1 MGEAVAATRITP
13 PGRTPRAIKLLAL
26 GIAAMACSLSIVA
39 AILPEDRFDALYHG
53 YDGGGVRITGP
64 SFLLRKQIGDSS
76 SVAVNHYIDSISSA
90 SIDVVTSASPYSEKR
105 TENSVG
111 LTHMRGKVMMDFGF
125 GTSRENDYDA
135 NSFNFGIS
143 QDLFGDMT
151 NVSLAYSMGR
161 DTVGRR
167 GDSAFS
173 EDVRRQNYRFG
184 LTQILSPNLLLDLAW
199 ETITDEGYLN
209 NPYRSVRYIDTD
221 SPLGYAY
228 ESEVYPRTRDSN
240 AASLRL
246 QYYLPYRA
254 ALRGEY
260 RWFDD
265 SWGIRAHTYEI
276 NYTHPLKE
284 RWILDLRYR
293 YYRQGSADFYSDLF
307 PFSNAQNFIARD
319 KELSAFD
326 SSALGVSLSYEFL
339 SGRRGFI
346 DRGSVTLSY
355 DRLRFDYE
363 NFRDLRGNGFLA
375 GEEPLYGFTA
385 DVTQLYLSL
394 WY

>member
-1 MGEAVAATRITP
+1 MGGAVAATRRISFAL
-13 PGRTPRAIKLLAL
+13 GLKL

-39 AILPEDRFDALYHG
+39 AILPEDRFDALDHG
-53 YDGGGVRITGP
+53 YAGGGVRITGP
-64 SFLLRKQIGDSS
+64 SFLLRKQVGDSS
-76 SVAVNHYIDSISSA
+76 SVSVNHYIDSISSA
-90 SIDVVTSASPYSEKR
+90 SIDVVTAASPYSEKR

-111 LTHMRGKVMMDFGF
+111 LNYLLDKITMDFGF

-135 NSFNFGIS
+135 NSFSFGIS

-151 NVSLAYSMGR
+151 NVSMAYSMGR

-167 GDSAFS
+167 GDPGFS
-173 EDVRRQNYRFG
+173 EDVRRQNYRIG
-184 LTQILSPNLLLDLAW
+184 LTQILTPKLLLDAAW

-209 NPYRSVRYIDTD
+209 NPYRSVRYLDSE

-228 ESEVYPRTRDSN
+228 EPEVYPRTRDSN
-240 AASLRL
+240 AVSLRL

-260 RWFDD
+260 RWFND

-276 NYTHPLKE
+276 NYAHPLKE
-284 RWILDLRYR
+284 RWMLDLRYR
-293 YYRQGSADFYSDLF
+293 YYRQSQADFYSDLF
-307 PFSNAQNFIARD
+307 PFRNAQNFIARD

-326 SSALGVSLSYEFL
+326 SSALGIGLSYEFL
-339 SGRRGFI
+339 SGGQGFLQ
-346 DRGSVTLSY
+346 RGSVTLSY
-355 DRLRFDYE
+355 DRLRFDYD
-363 NFRDLRGNGFLA
+363 NFRDLRQTGFAA
-375 GEEPLYGFTA
+375 GEEPFYGFTA
-385 DVTQLYLSL
+385 DVTQFYLSL

>member
-1 MGEAVAATRITP
+1 
-13 PGRTPRAIKLLAL
+13 
-26 GIAAMACSLSIVA
+26 MACSLSILA

-64 SFLLRKQIGDSS
+64 SFLLRKQIGESS
-76 SVAVNHYIDSISSA
+76 SVSLNHYIDSISSA
-90 SIDVVTSASPYSEKR
+90 SIDVVTSASPYKEKR

-111 LTHMRGKVMMDFGF
+111 LTYLRGKVMMDFGF
-125 GTSRENDYDA
+125 GASREHDYDA
-135 NSFNFGIS
+135 DTFSFGIS

-151 NVSLAYSMGR
+151 NVSLGYTLGR

-167 GDSAFS
+167 GDPVFS
-173 EDVRRQNYRFG
+173 EDVRRQNYRLG
-184 LTQILSPNLLLDLAW
+184 LTQILSRNLLLDLAW

-209 NPYRSVRYIDTD
+209 NPYRSVRYLDAD
-221 SPLGYAY
+221 SPLGYSY
-228 ESEVYPRTRDSN
+228 EPEVYPRTRDSN
-240 AASLRL
+240 AVSLRL

-265 SWGIRAHTYEI
+265 SWGIRADTYEI
-276 NYTHPLKE
+276 GYAHPLKE

-293 YYRQGSADFYSDLF
+293 HYRQTRADFYEDLF
-307 PFSNAQNFIARD
+307 PFRNAQNFLARD
-319 KELSAFD
+319 KELSTF
-326 SSALGVSLSYEFL
+326 SSRAIGVGLSYEFL
-339 SGRRGFI
+339 SGGRGLV
-346 DRGSVTLSY
+346 DRGSVTVSY

-363 NFRDLRGNGFLA
+363 DFRDLSRTGFTA
-375 GEEPLYGFTA
+375 GEEPFYGFTA
-385 DVTQLYLSL
+385 DVTQLYLSI